1 MMFPGSKLLRN
12 CLLGDSLLDKSMNI
26 VGFLLGLG
34 LDTLTLSDRAL
45 IVFLKIHVDL
55 INLPSQYFQKQWI
68 CFFLRT
74 VDHDMDIIEA

>member
-1 MMFPGSKLLRN
+1 
-12 CLLGDSLLDKSMNI
+12 MNI